1 MTWEDVLK
9 DQQSYDELL
18 GLIERLEELIEK
30 YHLDIE
36 ESAKEMSRVTTLPLE
51 NAMSIIRGIHKD
63 TMKELED
70 TLREYREQLPQHVG

>member
-18 GLIERLEELIEK
+18 GLIERLEESIEK

-36 ESAKEMSRVTTLPLE
+36 ESAKEMSRVTTLPL
-51 NAMSIIRGIHKD
+51 A
-63 TMKELED
+63 T
-70 TLREYREQLPQHVG
+70 TYQ

>member
-70 TLREYREQLPQHVG
+70 TLREYREQLPQHVE

>member
-18 GLIERLEELIEK
+18 GLIERLEETIER

-63 TMKELED
+63 TMKKLED
-70 TLREYREQLPQHVG
+70 TLREYREQLPQHVE